1 VEGKGLIFY
10 QTDNTISQGVAKAL
24 AAHHT
29 IKHIQQFDETTV
41 QPSLFYGLLRGCSR
55 AMHILKHLKVDYWY
69 IDNGYIG
76 AKYIDERNLKDMDG
90 TYRVV
95 KNDMI
100 ELYGGEK
107 KVEKKRAGYKALLFP
122 PSVFTANFYDMLPE
136 EWVNVMYKI
145 LSARGYQ
152 VFKRDKQSH
161 VPLDDDLAACDIVV
175 NCNSMAAMRA
185 VELGIPVYD
194 THWIFRNV
202 TDLLVEDFIPHTCA
216 TWNDVKAFYE
226 PKQFTIEQLRGWD
239 AA

>member
-1 VEGKGLIFY
+1 MIFY
-10 QTDNTISQGVAKAL
+10 QTDNSLSQDVGRAL
-24 AAHHT
+24 SGNHT
-29 IKHIQQFDETTV
+29 IKHIQQFDTEPM
-41 QPSLFYGLLRGCSR
+41 QQAIFYGLLRGCSR
-55 AMHILKHLKVDYWY
+55 AMHIMKHRAIDYWY

-76 AKYIDERNLKDMDG
+76 AKYIDERNIKEMNG
-90 TYRVV
+90 TFRLV

-100 ELYGGEK
+100 EPYNGKVTKDK
-107 KVEKKRAGYKALLFP
+107 KQAGYRALLMP

-136 EWVNVMYKI
+136 EWINVVFKI

-161 VPLDDDLAACDIVV
+161 IPLDDDLRDCDLVV

-202 TDLLVEDFIPHTCA
+202 MDLLDEDFIPTSYA
-216 TWNDVKAFYE
+216 TWDDVKAYYE
-226 PKQFTIEQLRGWD
+226 PKQYTLEQMRGWN
-239 AA
+239 AQV

>member
-1 VEGKGLIFY
+1 MIY
-10 QTDNTISQGVAKAL
+10 WQTDNTISQNVSRAL
-24 AAHHT
+24 SHHT
-29 IKHIQQFDETTV
+29 IKHISQFNETPL
-41 QPSLFYGLLRGCSR
+41 QPSLIYGLLRGCGR
-55 AMHILKHLKVDYWY
+55 AMHILQHQKMDYWY

-76 AKYIDERNLKDMDG
+76 AKYIDERNVKEMDG

-100 ELYGGEK
+100 ERYQGPRKREK
-107 KVEKKRAGYKALLFP
+107 KGKGYRALLFP

-136 EWVNVMYKI
+136 EWVNVMFKI

-161 VPLDDDLAACDIVV
+161 VPLDDDLRDCDLVV

-202 TDLLVEDFIPHTCA
+202 RELLAEELIPETMA
-216 TWNDVKAFYE
+216 TWEDVKAYYE
-226 PKQFTIEQLRGWD
+226 PRQFTLDQLRGWN
-239 AA
+239 A

>member
-1 VEGKGLIFY
+1 MIFY
-10 QTDNTISQGVAKAL
+10 QTDNTICFNFSRAL
-24 AAHHT
+24 AGNHT
-29 IKHIQQFDETTV
+29 IKHIQQFDETPI
-41 QPSLFYGLLRGCSR
+41 QPSIFYGLLRGCSR
-55 AMHILKHLKVDYWY
+55 AMHIMKQLKVDYWY

-76 AKYIDERNLKDMDG
+76 AKYIDERNIKEMDG

-100 ELYGGEK
+100 ETYKGPIK
-107 KVEKKRAGYKALLFP
+107 REKKRKGVRALLLP

-161 VPLDDDLAACDIVV
+161 VPLDDDLRECDLVV

-185 VELGIPVYD
+185 IELGIPVYD

-202 TDLLVEDFIPHTCA
+202 TELLAEELVPETTA
-216 TWNDVKAFYE
+216 TWEDVKAYYE
-226 PKQFTIEQLRGWD
+226 PKQFTVEQLRGWN

>member
-1 VEGKGLIFY
+1 
-10 QTDNTISQGVAKAL
+10 
-24 AAHHT
+24 
-29 IKHIQQFDETTV
+29 
-41 QPSLFYGLLRGCSR
+41 
-55 AMHILKHLKVDYWY
+55 MHIMQHQKVDYWY

-76 AKYIDERNLKDMDG
+76 AKYIDDRSVKEMDG

-100 ELYGGEK
+100 ERYCGPLK
-107 KVEKKRAGYKALLFP
+107 REKKRPGHRAMLLP

-136 EWVNVMYKI
+136 EWLNVMYKI
-145 LSARGYQ
+145 LTARGYQ

-161 VPLDDDLAACDIVV
+161 VPLDEDLRDCDLVV

-194 THWIFRNV
+194 THWIFRNIV
-202 TDLLVEDFIPHTCA
+202 ELLNEDFLPETTA
-216 TWNDVKAFYE
+216 EWADVRAYYE
-226 PKQFTIEQLRGWD
+226 PRQYTLEQLRGWN